1 MTPNEPSGLPTART
15 TLQARSWDLSLH
27 CRSCLQSR
35 NADLQALVDAG
46 NGDVPLVHLRFRCSY
61 CGHRGVDALVMPKE
75 RVLGPRG
82 WSH

>member
-1 MTPNEPSGLPTART
+1 VIWIQHALPTART
-15 TLQARSWDLSLH
+15 TLQASYVALRLT
-27 CRSCLQSR
+27 CRSCLRSR

-46 NGDVPLVHLRFRCSY
+46 NGDVPLVQLRFRCSY
-61 CGHRGVDALVMPKE
+61 CGHRNVDVLVVPKE